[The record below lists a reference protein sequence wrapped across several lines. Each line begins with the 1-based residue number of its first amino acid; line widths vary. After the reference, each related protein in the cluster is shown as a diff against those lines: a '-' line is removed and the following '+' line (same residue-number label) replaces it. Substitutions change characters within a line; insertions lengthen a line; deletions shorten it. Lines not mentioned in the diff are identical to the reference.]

1 MISELLESVK
11 WKTTTRVHSSSRG
24 NIAGLSFT
32 CSRWAPS
39 SLAKLSID
47 DIGTRLP
54 HESPSPT
61 KEKEK
66 VQTIKLKT
74 NFCNDMSYCYQLQYQ
89 KMKPFFFAYHKN
101 NLSFVSILLALQKQ
115 KYQQQKLKT
124 HLAKQYCFQLQQQNI
139 KPFCCIS

>member
-11 WKTTTRVHSSSRG
+11 WKTTTRVDSSSRG

-74 NFCNDMSYCYQLQYQ
+74 NVCNDMSYCYQLQYQ
-89 KMKPFFFAYHKN
+89 KMKPFFLHIKRIIYH
-101 NLSFVSILLALQKQ
+101 LSLLLALQKQ

-124 HLAKQYCFQLQQQNI
+124 HFGKTILFSVTTTKY
-139 KPFCCIS
+139 